1 MRTAVTRPSSWLWLA
16 LLSRHCSQSTALCA
30 NTASKNM
37 AGKSREEIALEKQ
50 MELERRLMDVSGQLN
65 SGKKPVKTKR
75 KFPPQKKILIM
86 LFDR

>member
-1 MRTAVTRPSSWLWLA
+1 MRTAVSRPSSWLWLA
-16 LLSRHCSQSTALCA
+16 LLSGRCSQSSALCA

-37 AGKSREEIALEKQ
+37 AGKSREEITLEKQ

-75 KFPPQKKILIM
+75 KFLPIKGK
-86 LFDR
+86 